1 MSYLKTLK
9 TLLISTALF
18 GVIGYASSY
27 WIKPE
32 WKTEAE
38 ITHPTLSELGN
49 YYALFSMYQLI
60 QGKDNIESKIPELV
74 YQNFTEQLVSYDNLK
89 NFWENSTYYKQK
101 ISENTTK
108 NAQLLDDLI
117 KNTHFQPLSYNTGKI
132 TLTLD
137 EAEEER
143 TQLFSLLDNNN
154 IIIRKVMY
162 DDLILRWKNLF
173 TQVKTAAELN
183 LGNIPYGNSIERQD
197 WQGKL
202 NMMKSV
208 NPLDDNFTAFH
219 FTKSPQQPEE
229 KGRYS
234 WGGIGAGMGLLLGLF
249 SLLFRRQRK
258 IHCSIIK
265 LKRHQS

>member
-49 YYALFSMYQLI
+49 YFSLFSMYQLI
-60 QGKDNIESKIPELV
+60 QGKDNAESKISELV

-89 NFWENSTYYKQK
+89 NFWENSPYYKQK
-101 ISENTTK
+101 ISEDTTK
-108 NAQLLDDLI
+108 NTQLLDDLI
-117 KNTHFQPLSYNTGKI
+117 KNTRFQPLSYNSGKI
-132 TLTLD
+132 ILTLN
-137 EAEEER
+137 EAEESQ

-154 IIIRKVMY
+154 IITRKVMY

-183 LGNIPYGNSIERQD
+183 LSNIPYGSSIERQD

-202 NMMKSV
+202 EMMKSV

-219 FTKSPQQPEE
+219 FIKSPQQPEA

-234 WGGIGAGMGLLLGLF
+234 WGGIGAGIGLLLGLF
-249 SLLFRRQRK
+249 SILFRRERK
-258 IHCSIIK
+258 N
-265 LKRHQS
+265 R